1 MICLMTHGVELMMK
15 VRDMVAIVRVIDSST
30 LTY

>member
-1 MICLMTHGVELMMK
+1 MICLMIHGVELMMK
-15 VRDMVAIVRVIDSST
+15 VRDMVAIVRVIDSSS